1 MDNQLAAVV
10 ERDIF
15 LAAEKPRARTVYESL
30 ERMKSKEE
38 IKQKLM
44 RLEEELIAKYMDKKK

>member
-1 MDNQLAAVV
+1 LATVV